1 MFTLLASCSPSD
13 DTPSS
18 GEVAEDSSASTGA
31 VGRSCGGRAEA
42 LRADV
47 DGDGRLDTVWRGQSA
62 ISSVVVGLCTA
73 AGATAEVEVGGMGEG
88 DFETIDIEQ
97 DGRAEIVQGGTTVSQ
112 QLSEV
117 LRFLDG
123 QLVVVDGVLL
133 ASGSTRLDAPESE
146 VVEAWGCE
154 DADADGVRDL
164 VTVAVSRMHDA
175 AIERRRGYRLQGRS
189 AVEVSSTE
197 RVRAAFPTLD
207 ERLTMA
213 C

>member
-1 MFTLLASCSPSD
+1 MFTVLAACSPSAE
-13 DTPSS
+13 TPSS

-31 VGRSCGGRAEA
+31 VGRSCRGRAEA

-97 DGRAEIVQGGTTVSQ
+97 DGRAEIFQGTTTVSQ
-112 QLSEV
+112 HVSEV
-117 LRFLDG
+117 LRYLDG
-123 QLVVVDGVLL
+123 DLFVVDGFFLVDGL
-133 ASGSTRLDAPESE
+133 SRLETPESE

-164 VTVAVSRMHDA
+164 VTVAVSRTHDA

-189 AVEVSSTE
+189 AVAVSSTE